1 MLVSTVMWLA
11 RAAVEKSSLISADG
25 KRTRRRDRSRIGFAR
40 HVGNGTS
47 MPVRSGEAD
56 EVEHDF
62 GSMAPFAA
70 LDMITSSAKTR
81 TLG

>member
-1 MLVSTVMWLA
+1 
-11 RAAVEKSSLISADG
+11 
-25 KRTRRRDRSRIGFAR
+25 
-40 HVGNGTS
+40 

-62 GSMAPFAA
+62 GWMAPFAA